1 MFLPFPCFVPL
12 SLTKYKGTLED
23 SPSSLIVILMIALS
37 VINLPPKAKK
47 ERRKNKEGPASYLP
61 IKQSNQ
67 PGPEPNVS
75 PILTIRPFEI
85 ALCNSNNVF

>member
-47 ERRKNKEGPASYLP
+47 EKRKNKEGPASYLP

-85 ALCNSNNVF
+85 T

>member
-61 IKQSNQ
+61 IKQSNE
-67 PGPEPNVS
+67 PGLEPNVN

-85 ALCNSNNVF
+85 TQCNSSNVF

>member
-23 SPSSLIVILMIALS
+23 SSPSSLIVILMIALS

-47 ERRKNKEGPASYLP
+47 ERRKNKEGPASYYKA
-61 IKQSNQ
+61 IKR
-67 PGPEPNVS
+67 
-75 PILTIRPFEI
+75 TRPRGKCKPHFD
-85 ALCNSNNVF
+85 NPTF